1 MNKTL
6 KFWILTLTTFT
17 MIAILCSSLFSSY
30 LVTKKSLLEKSLE
43 QNEMYAQKLAQ
54 LSEEVFVAMQAN
66 LEARKPD
73 VIDHI
78 DNPVEL
84 TNILNQLLISGKNFN
99 SLSVIGNDGVAIA
112 TSPNVGIVGNKIESP
127 GVEEALS
134 KKESIIT
141 KPYKAI
147 TGRLLILV
155 STPLFDNTNT
165 YLGML
170 NGTIYLQEDNFIQ
183 NILAKHFSE
192 DGSYVFVVDEE
203 GTLIYHPDKNR
214 IGEDVSENKAIQ
226 SLLGGKSGGSQELY
240 NTQGTHLLAGYSYIS
255 ESQWGI
261 VSQTPFKSSLQ
272 PLNGIM
278 AKMFFYSLPFVIL
291 FFVLAYLLSEKLASP
306 LKKLAISTMNSHVE
320 DVRLD
325 KSNIST
331 WYFEAKQ
338 LTETIDNYQ
347 KMQEEEVAN
356 FKNQSLTDPLTGLK
370 NRRYSELFFADLLEQ
385 NSSFSIISIDIDHF
399 KRVND
404 EYGHQIGDETLQ
416 FLASKMMSI
425 VSDNDVCVRLGGEEF
440 VMILPNCSLD
450 EAFIL
455 AEKFR
460 NEIEMS
466 VLPMN
471 RKMTISAGVG
481 EYKANKESVSEL
493 LNRVDEALYVA
504 KSSGRNKTIIS
515 P

>member
-17 MIAILCSSLFSSY
+17 MIAILSSSLFSSY
-30 LVTKKSLLEKSLE
+30 LVTKKSLIENSLE
-43 QNEMYAQKLAQ
+43 QNEMYALKLGKM
-54 LSEEVFVAMQAN
+54 SEEVFKAMEAN

-73 VIDHI
+73 VIAHI
-78 DNPVEL
+78 DNPKEL
-84 TNILNQLLISGKNFN
+84 TRILDQLLISGKNFN
-99 SLSVIGNDGVAIA
+99 SLSVIGSDSIAIA
-112 TSPNVGIVGNKIESP
+112 TSPNVGISGNKIESP
-127 GVEEALS
+127 GVVEALR
-134 KKESIIT
+134 KKESFIS

-155 STPLFDNTNT
+155 STPLFDESDT

-183 NILAKHFSE
+183 NILAEHFSE
-192 DGSYVFVVDEE
+192 DGSYVFVVDEQ
-203 GTLIYHPDKNR
+203 GTLIYHPDKKR
-214 IGEDVSENKAIQ
+214 IGENVSENNAIQ
-226 SLLGGKSGGSQELY
+226 KIMNKKNGAQEIY
-240 NTQGTHLLAGYSYIS
+240 NTQGTHLLAGYSYIP
-255 ESQWGI
+255 ESKWGV
-261 VSQTPFKSSLQ
+261 VSQTPFESSLQ

-278 AKMFFYSLPFVIL
+278 TKMFIYSLPFVIL

-306 LKKLAISTMNSHVE
+306 LKKLAISTMNSYVE
-320 DVRLD
+320 DVSVD
-325 KSNIST
+325 KIKIST

-338 LTETIDNYQ
+338 LTETIDNYR
-347 KMQEEEVAN
+347 KLQEEEVAN
-356 FKNQSLTDPLTGLK
+356 FKNQSMTDPLTGLK
-370 NRRYSELFFADLLEQ
+370 NRRYSELLFADLLEQ

-440 VMILPNCSLD
+440 VMILPNYSLD
-450 EAFIL
+450 EAFNL

-504 KSSGRNKTIIS
+504 KSEGRNKTIIS